1 MTSISASRLRHSAIQ
16 KVVLRNALDSGA
28 PDSCHIR
35 KAHFQGLTSRPSF
48 SMLLSWN
55 GRPTSLSNMVR

>member
-1 MTSISASRLRHSAIQ
+1 
-16 KVVLRNALDSGA
+16 VLRNALDSGA